1 MHSKYYT
8 VFIILLFLV
17 TPFGAAFAADV
28 TLTPSL
34 SLRGEYNDN
43 IDFSRTNKQDDYIG
57 TVSPGLIFGYATDR
71 LGIGA
76 RAVVDVVRY
85 MDQTNHDH
93 ERQNYGLDASYRIFE
108 RLSIRANGSYVKD
121 TTLDT
126 LLQETGLV
134 ERRSD
139 RERYGGGG
147 GLSFQIS
154 EVTDIGIDYSYTRTD
169 YDLIDY
175 TDYKSHSVSLPFNYS
190 FNNRLDTF
198 TIRPYYR
205 NLEDSDEIKIDD
217 HGLSLGLAHTFTETF
232 TGSATVGVRYTER
245 EEQPSGRYDDDWGGI
260 ADVSLDKSWQ
270 TASASLGYSLDLDY
284 TAEGE
289 LVNVNRFS
297 LSGSKM
303 LTSRFS
309 VLLSG
314 SLYFTKSIGTPRNTD
329 RRYYEVTPS
338 LNYMITEN
346 HSLALAYIYSNE
358 HDKMLTND
366 QDKDRNMVWLTLNF
380 NFPQKW

>member
-1 MHSKYYT
+1 MHTKSYIISI
-8 VFIILLFLV
+8 IILVFV
-17 TPFGAAFAADV
+17 SFGAAFAADV

-57 TVSPGLIFGYATDR
+57 TVSPGLTFGYATDV
-71 LGIGA
+71 LDFGA
-76 RAVVDVVRY
+76 RATVDVVRY
-85 MDQTNHDH
+85 MDQTNQDN
-93 ERQNYGLDASYRIFE
+93 ERQNYGLDASYRMFE

-126 LLQETGLV
+126 ELQETGLV

-154 EVTDIGIDYSYTRTD
+154 EVADIGIDYSYTRTD

-175 TDYKSHSVSLPFNYS
+175 TDSKRHSVSLPLNYS

-198 TIRPYYR
+198 TLRPYYR
-205 NLEDSDEIKIDD
+205 NLEDSDETKIDD
-217 HGLSLGLAHTFTETF
+217 YGLSLGLAHTFTETLK
-232 TGSATVGVRYTER
+232 GSATAGVRYTER
-245 EEQPSGRYDDDWGGI
+245 EEQPSGRSDDDWGGT

-289 LVNVNRFS
+289 LIEVDRFS
-297 LSGSKM
+297 LSTSKM

-346 HSLALAYIYSNE
+346 HSLVLAYIYSNE

-366 QDKDRNMVWLTLNF
+366 QDRDRNMVWLTLNF

>member
-8 VFIILLFLV
+8 VFIILLFLLA
-17 TPFGAAFAADV
+17 PFGAAFAADV

-57 TVSPGLIFGYATDR
+57 TTSPGLTFGYATDR
-71 LGIGA
+71 LNFGA

-85 MDQTNHDH
+85 MDQTNQDN
-93 ERQNYGLDASYRIFE
+93 ERQNYGLDASYRMFE
-108 RLSIRANGSYVKD
+108 RLSIKANGSYVKD

-126 LLQETGLV
+126 ELLETGLV

-139 RERYGGGG
+139 RESYGGGG
-147 GLSFQIS
+147 GLSYQIS
-154 EVTDIGIDYSYTRTD
+154 EVTDIGLDYTYTKTD
-169 YDLIDY
+169 YDLSDY
-175 TDYKSHSVSLPFNYS
+175 TDSDGHSVSLPFNYS
-190 FNNRLDTF
+190 FNNRLDVLTL
-198 TIRPYYR
+198 RPYYR
-205 NLEDSDEIKIDD
+205 NTDSDEDKIDNY
-217 HGLSLGLAHTFTETF
+217 GFSLGLVHKFTETF
-232 TGSATVGVRYTER
+232 TGSAEAGVRYTET
-245 EEQPSGRYDDDWGGI
+245 EEKPSGRSDNDWGWT
-260 ADVSLDKSWQ
+260 ADASLDKSWQ
-270 TASASLGYSLDLDY
+270 TASASLGYSRDLYY

-289 LVNVNRFS
+289 LVEVDRFS
-297 LSGSKM
+297 LSTSKM

-309 VLLSG
+309 IRLAG
-314 SLYFTKSIGTPRNTD
+314 SLYFTESTGISRNRDT
-329 RRYYEVTPS
+329 RYYTVAPS

-346 HSLALAYIYSNE
+346 HSLALGYSYSNE

-366 QDKDRNMVWLTLNF
+366 QDRDRNMVWLTLNF

>member
-57 TVSPGLIFGYATDR
+57 TVSPGLTFGYATDR
-71 LGIGA
+71 LNFGA

-85 MDQTNHDH
+85 MDQTNQDN
-93 ERQNYGLDASYRIFE
+93 ERQNYGLDASYRMFE
-108 RLSIRANGSYVKD
+108 RLSIRANGFYVKD

-126 LLQETGLV
+126 ELQETGIV
-134 ERRSD
+134 ELRSE
-139 RERYGGGG
+139 REHYGGGG

-154 EVTDIGIDYSYTRTD
+154 EVADMGLDYSYTKTD
-169 YDLIDY
+169 YDLVDY
-175 TDYKSHSVSLPFNYS
+175 TDSDGHSVSLPFNYS
-190 FNNRLDTF
+190 FNNRLDVLTL
-198 TIRPYYR
+198 RPYYR
-205 NLEDSDEIKIDD
+205 NTDSDEDKIDSY
-217 HGLSLGLAHTFTETF
+217 GFSLGLAHTFTETF
-232 TGSATVGVRYTER
+232 TASVTPGVRYTETER
-245 EEQPSGRYDDDWGGI
+245 KPSGRSDDDWGWT

-270 TASASLGYSLDLDY
+270 TASASLGYSRDLDY

-289 LVNVNRFS
+289 IVEVNRFS
-297 LSGSKM
+297 LSTSKM

-309 VLLSG
+309 VRLLG
-314 SLYFTKSIGTPRNTD
+314 SLYFTKSTGTSQNED

-346 HSLALAYIYSNE
+346 HSLALGYSYSNE
-358 HDKMLTND
+358 HDKMLTDD
-366 QDKDRNMVWLTLNF
+366 QDRDRNMAWLTLNF

>member
-8 VFIILLFLV
+8 VFIILVFFV
-17 TPFGAAFAADV
+17 TPFSAALAADV

-34 SLRGEYNDN
+34 NLRGEYNDN

-57 TVSPGLIFGYATDR
+57 TVSPGLTFGYATDR
-71 LGIGA
+71 LDIGA

-85 MDQTNHDH
+85 MDQTNQDN
-93 ERQNYGLDASYRIFE
+93 ERQNYGLDASYRISE

-126 LLQETGLV
+126 ELLETGLV

-139 RERYGGGG
+139 RKHYGGGG

-154 EVTDIGIDYSYTRTD
+154 EVTDIGIDYNYTKTD
-169 YDLIDY
+169 YDLIGY
-175 TDYKSHSVSLPFNYS
+175 TDSDGHSVSLPFHYS
-190 FNNRLDTF
+190 FNNRLDVLTL
-198 TIRPYYR
+198 RPYYR
-205 NLEDSDEIKIDD
+205 NTDSDENKVDSY
-217 HGLSLGLAHTFTETF
+217 GFSLGIAHTFTETF
-232 TGSATVGVRYTER
+232 TGNVSAGTRYTET
-245 EEQPSGRYDDDWGGI
+245 EDNTGKTDNDWGWA
-260 ADVSLDKSWQ
+260 ADASLTKSWQ
-270 TASASLGYSLDLDY
+270 TASASLGYSRDLDY

-289 LVNVNRFS
+289 LVEVNRFS
-297 LSGSKM
+297 LSTSKM
-303 LTSRFS
+303 LTNKFS
-309 VLLSG
+309 IRLAG
-314 SLYFTKSIGTPRNTD
+314 SLYFTKSTGISRNRDT
-329 RRYYEVTPS
+329 RYYTVAPS

-346 HSLALAYIYSNE
+346 HSLALGYSYSNE

-366 QDKDRNMVWLTLNF
+366 QDRDRNMVWLTLNF